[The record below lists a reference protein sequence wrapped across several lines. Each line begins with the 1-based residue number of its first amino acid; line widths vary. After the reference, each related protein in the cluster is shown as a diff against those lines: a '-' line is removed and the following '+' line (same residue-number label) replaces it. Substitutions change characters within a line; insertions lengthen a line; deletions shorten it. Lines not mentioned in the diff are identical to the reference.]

1 MSFSISN
8 TIQILERTPHALH
21 SLLYNLNEHWSH
33 NNEGGE
39 TWSPYDVIGH
49 LIHCDEYNWI
59 PRIEV
64 VLSDFVVREF
74 EPLDRFAQLQ
84 KSKGKNLNQLLDE
97 FVKIRAISLEKLK
110 ALNISEEQLLK
121 TAIHPE
127 LGSVNLS
134 QLISTWLVHDL
145 DHISQVARVMAKQ
158 YKDDVGPW
166 IVNLKILRQL

>member
-1 MSFSISN
+1 MKFTIEN
-8 TIQILERTPHALH
+8 TIQILKRTPLT
-21 SLLYNLNEHWSH
+21 LYSFLYDVNKDWSN

-64 VLSDFVVREF
+64 TLSDSTLRQF

-84 KSKGKNLNQLLDE
+84 KSEGKSLNQLLDE
-97 FVKIRAISLEKLK
+97 FIKIRYASLEKLN
-110 ALNISEEQLLK
+110 ALNITNEQLSK

-127 LGSVNLS
+127 LGSVTLS
-134 QLISTWLVHDL
+134 QLIATWLVHDL
-145 DHISQVARVMAKQ
+145 DHISQIVRVMAKQ
-158 YKDDVGPW
+158 YKGEVGPW
-166 IVNLKILRQL
+166 IQYMKILK